1 MTSNE
6 ERKPVTI
13 RGIDKEL
20 YRKITLL
27 ARESGKTIGELINE
41 AMKLLLT
48 TTSAALEVAAKA
60 GTAVTELGK
69 SVAEGVKEGVADYVE
84 IKDINEL
91 VLNANDLR
99 SLDKP
104 LVFRNIGRLVIS
116 DDVPYELFDKAVRSI
131 VLVDEVVV
139 PSSYPKLLVAAKCR
153 FVKKI
158 SHSG

>member
-1 MTSNE
+1 MTSSE
-6 ERKPVTI
+6 EKKPITI

-27 ARESGKTIGELINE
+27 ARESGRTIGELINE

-48 TTSAALEVAAKA
+48 TTSAALEAAAKA

-69 SVAEGVKEGVADYVE
+69 SVAEGVREGVADYIEV
-84 IKDINEL
+84 KDINEL
-91 VLNANDLR
+91 VLNADDLR

-104 LVFRNIGRLVIS
+104 LVLRNIGRLVIS
-116 DDVPYELFDKAVRSI
+116 SDVPFELFDRVVKSI

-139 PSSYPKLLVAAKCR
+139 PSSYPKLLVAARCR

-158 SHSG
+158 TQTD

>member
-1 MTSNE
+1 MTSSE
-6 ERKPVTI
+6 EKKPITI
-13 RGIDKEL
+13 RGVDKEL

-27 ARESGKTIGELINE
+27 ARESGRTIGELINE

-48 TTSAALEVAAKA
+48 TTSAALEAAAKA

-69 SVAEGVKEGVADYVE
+69 SVAEGVREGVADYIEV
-84 IKDINEL
+84 KDINEL
-91 VLNANDLR
+91 VLNADDLR

-104 LVFRNIGRLVIS
+104 LVLRNIGRLVIS
-116 DDVPYELFDKAVRSI
+116 SDVPFELFDRVVKSI

-139 PSSYPKLLVAAKCR
+139 PSSYPKLLVAARCR

-158 SHSG
+158 TQTD